1 MAKEHRYQ
9 VSMTWTGNL
18 GRGTADYRA
27 YARNHEITAPKKSA
41 SIAGSSDPAFRGD
54 AARYNPE
61 ELLVAA
67 LSACHMLAL
76 LHLCATNGIVVTEYN
91 DSAEGIM
98 REKSDGAGDFVRV
111 ILHPR
116 MTITDASRIEEAR
129 SLHHNAHELCFIA
142 RSVNFPVDHEPEVT
156 SAAA

>member
-76 LHLCATNGIVVTEYN
+76 LHLCATNGIVVTEYT

-98 REKSDGAGDFVRV
+98 RENSDGSGDFVRV
-111 ILHPR
+111 ILRPR
-116 MTITDASRIEEAR
+116 MTITGPSRIEEAR
-129 SLHHNAHELCFIA
+129 ALHHKAHELCFIA

-156 SAAA
+156 SAPS